1 MTPVNA
7 SPDARL
13 RRRSSGEQVAA
24 YLRNEI
30 MAGRLAAGDR
40 INQEETAALLGVSRV
55 PVREALAILENEG
68 RIEIE
73 LHRGAYVLPIDP
85 ESIRENTEIFGLIY
99 AYVAKKAAERL
110 TDDLDTALAEISAD
124 LEAAT
129 SGDEVWRIVGRYVD
143 AIMAVGVSKRMN
155 HTLRRMRVL
164 VEVSD
169 VNTVSPEAVETAKIG
184 ILRTISF
191 IRVRDGER
199 ASQSQIETQ
208 RAAAQHLMAALETRQ
223 A

>member
-1 MTPVNA
+1 MTSVNGW
-7 SPDARL
+7 PDARL
-13 RRRSSGEQVAA
+13 KRRSSGEQIAA

-40 INQEETAALLGVSRV
+40 INLEETAARLGVSRI

-68 RIEIE
+68 RIETE

-85 ESIRENTEIFGLIY
+85 DSVRENTEIFGLIY

-110 TDDLDTALAEISAD
+110 TDDLEAALAQIGAD

-155 HTLRRMRVL
+155 RTLRRMRVL

-169 VNTVSPEAVETAKIG
+169 VNAVSPEAVETTKIG
-184 ILRTISF
+184 ILKTISF
-191 IRVRDGER
+191 IRVGDGER
-199 ASQSQIETQ
+199 ASRSQIETQ